1 MTNLHLSLILVIFS
15 LSGVF
20 SSGFLQIRLKSA
32 YPLDTTVSLSRGNGS
47 AYLKLPIALKANTTR
62 ELGRFPIEM
71 LGNYSLVITGDKV
84 EELGIKSSTYTA
96 SFNST
101 LGTHSPMKLNLP
113 LNGLEIDIACD
124 KKKIS
129 KKEIDRNF
137 EKLQI
142 PKNFRNWKGAK
153 CDVPC
158 QEKCTADTKIDNPL
172 KVDID
177 YSIDLSKLPT
187 FVQRLKET
195 THVDNKIRVP
205 TGTPRQVPKEVSK
218 ETKSKESNSDALGNS
233 ISRLISSLK
242 NFISGGR
249 SSIIPGIS
257 VTMSRSDSE
266 SEKNDEG
273 NKNEEN
279 TDSGITKH
287 SRLSEI
293 LGSMRRSPP
302 ASFSV
307 DDGPSRH
314 SPLTFSE
321 YLRSQRPSPP
331 SSFSLDDGPSVQ
343 RISPID
349 MSTENFGTER
359 KSQPISF
366 SMDDGPSIPGLPG
379 MFSPFGMLSSMMS
392 RFPRSTTQQKSE
404 FSGITAED
412 IAADGIIKN

>member
-124 KKKIS
+124 K
-129 KKEIDRNF
+129 
-137 EKLQI
+137 
-142 PKNFRNWKGAK
+142 NWKGAK

-266 SEKNDEG
+266 SEKNDEVC
-273 NKNEEN
+273 
-279 TDSGITKH
+279 
-287 SRLSEI
+287 
-293 LGSMRRSPP
+293 
-302 ASFSV
+302 F
-307 DDGPSRH
+307 
-314 SPLTFSE
+314 F
-321 YLRSQRPSPP
+321 
-331 SSFSLDDGPSVQ
+331 
-343 RISPID
+343 
-349 MSTENFGTER
+349 
-359 KSQPISF
+359 
-366 SMDDGPSIPGLPG
+366 
-379 MFSPFGMLSSMMS
+379 
-392 RFPRSTTQQKSE
+392 
-404 FSGITAED
+404 
-412 IAADGIIKN
+412 

>member
-124 KKKIS
+124 K
-129 KKEIDRNF
+129 
-137 EKLQI
+137 
-142 PKNFRNWKGAK
+142 NWKGAK